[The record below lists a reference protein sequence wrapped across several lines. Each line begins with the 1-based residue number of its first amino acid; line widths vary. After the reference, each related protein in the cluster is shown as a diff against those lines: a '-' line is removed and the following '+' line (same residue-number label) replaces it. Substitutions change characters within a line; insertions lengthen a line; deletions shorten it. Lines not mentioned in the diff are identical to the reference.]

1 MTEQERARKY
11 GHAAFATQQAA
22 HVENAQRAEILKKKE
37 EEENAAKLKQAAA
50 AATQAAQAEN
60 AARAVILENKNK
72 LKAQSMAKVAESK
85 KVEKEKAAKLEH
97 AAAAATQAA
106 QIENI
111 NREYNAAVAQAAAAK
126 QATAVMQNEIAEGP
140 KTNYTKIA
148 AFAIIGLLAYKILK
162 KRG

>member
-37 EEENAAKLKQAAA
+37 EEEKAAKLKAAA
-50 AATQAAQAEN
+50 AAAA
-60 AARAVILENKNK
+60 AAANEENKDRAIIIDNK
-72 LKAQSMAKVAESK
+72 KQLKAQSMAKVAAAKEA
-85 KVEKEKAAKLEH
+85 EKEKAAKLAH

-126 QATAVMQNEIAEGP
+126 QAEEAI
-140 KTNYTKIA
+140 KIDYTKIA
-148 AFAIIGLLAYKILK
+148 AFAIIGLLAYKIFK

>member
-1 MTEQERARKY
+1 MTELERARKY
-11 GHAAFATQQAA
+11 GHAA
-22 HVENAQRAEILKKKE
+22 
-37 EEENAAKLKQAAA
+37 AAA
-50 AATQAAQAEN
+50 AAAAHEEN
-60 AARAVILENKNK
+60 KNRVVILENKNN
-72 LKAQSMAKVAESK
+72 LKAQSMAKVAASK
-85 KVEKEKAAKLEH
+85 EAEKEKAAKLEH

-126 QATAVMQNEIAEGP
+126 QSTAAMQNEIAEGP

-148 AFAIIGLLAYKILK
+148 AFAIIGLIAYKILK